1 MTGLRASARDWV
13 LVTLL
18 AFGLVVALTWPTV
31 PSLATH
37 GRIDSND
44 GQLSIWNIGWIDH
57 ALLTQPTRL
66 LDANIFHPHK
76 GTLAYSELNLVPGLL
91 GLPAYAVS
99 RNAIAAQNFAV
110 VVALVLSVVLMW
122 ALVRRLTGSS
132 GAGLVAG
139 AAFTFCPFVLVHTA
153 HTQLLMVFA
162 FPLVFLALHYLVDAP
177 GYGRAAAL
185 GAALAV
191 AGLACAYYGIF
202 IGLSLGLVCLAL
214 AMRTPRYWISLA
226 ISLVVAAALTLPVVV
241 PYLRAR
247 GATGIT
253 KTFSREEVQRYS
265 ATLATYATSPSI
277 SHQFFNQGAPESV
290 FPGFVLL
297 ALAAVGLI
305 AGLRSAGRHER
316 RVTWTYLVLAL
327 VALWAS
333 FGPNLGIWSA
343 LSSVVPMMSMLRAP
357 VRLGIVVVFA
367 LAILAGFGV
376 RHLSVRRPW
385 LPWVLVAAV
394 ALELFV
400 PWPLRP
406 APPVAR
412 AYRLLAEAPRS
423 AVVEML
429 FNYKRTEFFAHT
441 RFMFN
446 STYHWQPLL
455 NGYSDLIPPDFQEV
469 AMLMTQ
475 FPDPASFAMLRERG
489 VRYVVVH
496 LDDYNEAAREAL
508 LARFPPYEK
517 FMQRLTSDQDVWL
530 YHIVEYPH

>member
-1 MTGLRASARDWV
+1 VTGSRASGRDW
-13 LVTLL
+13 LVVVLL
-18 AFGLVVALTWPTV
+18 AFGLVVTLTWPTV
-31 PSLATH
+31 PRLATH

-44 GQLSIWNIGWIDH
+44 GELSIWNIGWIDH
-57 ALLTQPTRL
+57 ALLTQPGRL
-66 LDANIFHPHK
+66 FDANIFHPHK
-76 GTLAYSELNLVPGLL
+76 GTLAYSELNLVPGLF

-99 RNAIAAQNFAV
+99 RNSIAAQNFAV

-132 GAGLVAG
+132 GAGLVA
-139 AAFTFCPFVLVHTA
+139 FCPFVLAHTA
-153 HTQLLMVFA
+153 HTQLLMVFG
-162 FPLVFLALHYLVDAP
+162 FPLVFLAFHRLADAP
-177 GYGRAAAL
+177 GYRRAAAL
-185 GAALAV
+185 GAALSC

-202 IGLSLGLVCLAL
+202 VGLALGLVCLAL
-214 AMRTPRYWISLA
+214 ARPGPRYWIALAVSL
-226 ISLVVAAALTLPVVV
+226 LAAGVLTLPVVV

-247 GATGIT
+247 GATGIAR
-253 KTFSREEVQRYS
+253 TFGRDEVQGYS

-277 SHQFFNQGAPESV
+277 AHQVFNQGSAESV

-297 ALAAVGLI
+297 VLAAVGVV
-305 AGLRSAGRHER
+305 AGVRSALAWER
-316 RVTWTYLVLAL
+316 RLTWTYLVLAL

-333 FGPNLGIWSA
+333 FGPNLGLWSA
-343 LSSVVPMMSMLRAP
+343 LSAVVPMMSMLRAP

-376 RHLSVRRPW
+376 RHLAARRPW
-385 LPWVLVAAV
+385 LSWVLVAAV

-400 PWPLRP
+400 PWPLRA
-406 APPVAR
+406 APPVPR
-412 AYRLLAEAPRS
+412 AYTLLAERPRA
-423 AVVEML
+423 AVVELL

-455 NGYSDLIPPDFQEV
+455 NGYSDLIPPDFEQV
-469 AMLMTQ
+469 ALLMTQ

-496 LDDYNEAAREAL
+496 LNDYNTAARETL

-517 FMQRLTSDQDVWL
+517 FMRRLTSDQDVWL
-530 YHIVEYPH
+530 YEILQYPH